1 MTRPTTGSKTA
12 ATTQTR
18 KAATRATTAQGAAAK
33 RAQAPAKPSARKN
46 ASRAPAGADAARA
59 GAADSPILP
68 VDQLDAL
75 RKIKPDAVDWV
86 IAQTQAE
93 AEHRRAEL
101 VRVNNLIFVE
111 HLFAQA
117 AALLI
122 GLAGVGGGVWL
133 AMHEQPWVG
142 FAIAAAVMAA
152 LAVMQLGAR
161 RGRP

>member
-1 MTRPTTGSKTA
+1 MTTRPTTASKTA

-18 KAATRATTAQGAAAK
+18 KAAARTTTAKGT
-33 RAQAPAKPSARKN
+33 PAKPAARKS
-46 ASRAPAGADAARA
+46 AGRAPAGP
-59 GAADSPILP
+59 GSDSPILP

-142 FAIAAAVMAA
+142 FAIAAVVMVA